1 MRITRHQMFMGMAKV
16 AAMRSTCFRLNVG
29 AILVQGTN
37 VKSIGYNGAPSKEPH
52 CGGNACQ
59 HFDGGACR
67 VVHAER
73 NALQRAGFLTKNGGA
88 ASWNPPC
95 EMYITHSPCIACA
108 DLLIHTVKAV
118 YFEVPY
124 RDPTGLARLTSH
136 PLIGV
141 YRLQPSGFLIDVRSN
156 ELVGE
161 ES

>member
-1 MRITRHQMFMGMAKV
+1 MGMAKMV
-16 AAMRSTCFRLNVG
+16 AMRSTCFRLNVG
-29 AILVQGTN
+29 AILIQGTN

-59 HFDGGACR
+59 HFEGGACR

-73 NALQRAGFLTKNGGA
+73 NALMRAGIIGPAGLSGGYVVPLTPA
-88 ASWNPPC
+88 C
-95 EMYITHSPCIACA
+95 EMYVTHAPCIACA
-108 DLLIHTVKAV
+108 ELLIHTVKAV

-124 RDPTGLARLTSH
+124 RDPSGIERLIKHSF
-136 PLIGV
+136 IGV

-161 ES
+161 KS